1 MTQRVSDRLA
11 SPQRLDTK
19 SSSCHGPC
27 PTPWAA
33 VDHGFGEGPS
43 AGPPASHDPPAPAC
57 SLWAPRPSLC
67 RRGSRTRPRS
77 LQGGEEQ
84 SRGRWWGRH
93 LGALASRPP
102 PGGPLALRPGVQLP
116 GLPPGRRPERAGQ
129 ALFLDGPGSPGSRE
143 GLRAAGQ
150 DSSKWFK
157 MYEGARGTRARPA
170 FPVLALKKW
179 QRRVGC
185 GRRGGGGG
193 TELVWLPGTRWAG
206 WAGGLGVG
214 ERARG
219 GDGRPACSGA
229 QDRTLL
235 PPGRRGGRP
244 PPGHPPWA
252 GRPGRRCSKGWGR
265 DPAPSAT
272 GWGAPGSSE
281 GALPS
286 GFMGPGAGVGGGGEG
301 PQSRDREGRPKDPRA
316 WLAVSGLETSVTTF
330 L

>member
-57 SLWAPRPSLC
+57 SLRVARPSLC

-235 PPGRRGGRP
+235 PPGRRGGTATPRP
-244 PPGHPPWA
+244 PSLGWEA
-252 GRPGRRCSKGWGR
+252 GQAVFQGLGARPSSLCYWVGCAGELRGG
-265 DPAPSAT
+265 PAF
-272 GWGAPGSSE
+272 WLHGAR
-281 GALPS
+281 
-286 GFMGPGAGVGGGGEG
+286 GGGG
-301 PQSRDREGRPKDPRA
+301 GRRRG
-316 WLAVSGLETSVTTF
+316 SSVQGQRRQT
-330 L
+330 